1 MGEREEGEGVKDV
14 ESEKVRLIGIVTEK
28 RKIRQRKKDKQ
39 RQTHT
44 KQTPNK
50 YKYKR
55 GKKTHK
61 KGKWKGIEID

>member
-14 ESEKVRLIGIVTEK
+14 ESEKERLIGIVTEK

-44 KQTPNK
+44 KQTPK
-50 YKYKR
+50 KCEYKKW
-55 GKKTHK
+55 KKTHK

>member
-14 ESEKVRLIGIVTEK
+14 ESEKERLIGIVTEK
-28 RKIRQRKKDKQ
+28 RKINKDIHTQNRHRK
-39 RQTHT
+39 
-44 KQTPNK
+44 NI
-50 YKYKR
+50 YKK